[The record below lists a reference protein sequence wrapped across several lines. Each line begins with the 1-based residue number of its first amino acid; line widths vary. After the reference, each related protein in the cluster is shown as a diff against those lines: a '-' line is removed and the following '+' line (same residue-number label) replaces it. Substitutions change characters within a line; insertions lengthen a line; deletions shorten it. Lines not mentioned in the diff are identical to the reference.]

1 MRNFK
6 NILKRLKKIWRQKRV
21 WATGLIGC
29 MLVVSINGM
38 IFPIRPSVVKV
49 NGGIETEVVLKS
61 HYVCGDS
68 TTEKQLISKVTL
80 QQLQLMYEGWNIKS
94 YEDDKAIF
102 EREVWDLSPQCKQNG
117 YFGISD
123 DGYVTLFNG
132 PPHLSEVIETFFQID
147 MERIRS
153 SLPEEPVSRLMNGM
167 RVNDMAEYNSI
178 LSMLSPYSTD

>member
-6 NILKRLKKIWRQKRV
+6 SILKRLKKIWGQKRV
-21 WATGLIGC
+21 WATCLICC
-29 MLVVSINGM
+29 MLVVSISGM
-38 IFPIRPSVVKV
+38 VFPIRPNVVEV
-49 NGGIETEVVLKS
+49 NGGIETEVILKR

-68 TTEKQLISKVTL
+68 TSEKQLMSHVTL
-80 QQLQLMYEGWNIKS
+80 QQLQQMYEGWNLKS
-94 YEDDKAIF
+94 YKDDKVVF
-102 EREVWDLSPQCKQNG
+102 EQEVWDLSPQCKKNG
-117 YFGISD
+117 YFGISE

-147 MERIRS
+147 MESIRS
-153 SLPEEPVSRLMNGM
+153 SLPAEPISRLMNGM